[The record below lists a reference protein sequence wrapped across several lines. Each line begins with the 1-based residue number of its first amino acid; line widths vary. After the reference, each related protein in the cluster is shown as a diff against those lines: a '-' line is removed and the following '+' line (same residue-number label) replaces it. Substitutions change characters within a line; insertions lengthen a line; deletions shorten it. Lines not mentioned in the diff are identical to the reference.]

1 MRKYSWQKIANC
13 LVVIIFVPAGTR
25 KLQTG
30 QESCIIHESNLDN
43 YGYMVKET
51 PVNVAVLQSN
61 YIPWKGYF
69 DIIHD
74 VDLFIF
80 HDDLQY
86 TKNDWRNR
94 NRIVTEGGLKWLTIP
109 VGSDEHRQILDVKM
123 ADPSWQKKHYDMIR
137 ASYLRAPYFAKY
149 KEFLEDVY
157 LGRTWE
163 YLYQLDRHLIERIS
177 ADYLGITTKFA
188 DSRDFATHGVKH
200 EKLLSML
207 QSAGATQYVSGPAAK
222 DYIQAADYEQ
232 AGINLVWKDYSGYPQ
247 YPQQHGG
254 AFEHAVSVLDLLLNT
269 GDEAPYYIWGWR
281 QA

>member
-1 MRKYSWQKIANC
+1 MK
-13 LVVIIFVPAGTR
+13 
-25 KLQTG
+25 
-30 QESCIIHESNLDN
+30 
-43 YGYMVKET
+43 
-51 PVNVAVLQSN
+51 VAVLQSN

-74 VDLFIF
+74 VELFIF

-109 VGSDEHRQILDVKM
+109 VGTDEHRLILDVQM
-123 ADPSWQKKHYDMIR
+123 DDRSWQKKHFDMIR
-137 ASYLRAPYFAKY
+137 AAYLRAPYF
-149 KEFLEDVY
+149 ERMRPFLEHVY
-157 LGRTWE
+157 LERRWNSLCE
-163 YLYQLDRHLIERIS
+163 LDRYLIERIG

-188 DSRDFATHGVKH
+188 DSREFATTGVKH

-207 QSAGATQYVSGPAAK
+207 RSAGATTYVSGPAAK
-222 DYIQAADYEQ
+222 DYILAADYER
-232 AGINLVWKDYSGYPQ
+232 ADIALVWKDYSGYPP

-254 AFEHAVSVLDLLLNT
+254 AFEHGVSILDLLLNT

-281 QA
+281 ET